1 MVCNSCLRELC
12 PLPEI
17 SFVLMAQGHAI
28 AEDAAAVFFSLQGDF
43 VLNLGS
49 ENYKP
54 PVVLNSLF
62 EPSQALSLTCP

>member
-1 MVCNSCLRELC
+1 
-12 PLPEI
+12 
-17 SFVLMAQGHAI
+17 MAQGHAI